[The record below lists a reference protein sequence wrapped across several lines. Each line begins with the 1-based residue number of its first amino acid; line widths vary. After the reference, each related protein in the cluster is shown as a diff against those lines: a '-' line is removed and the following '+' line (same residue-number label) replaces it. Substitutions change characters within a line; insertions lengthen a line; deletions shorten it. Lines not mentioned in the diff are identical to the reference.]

1 MYEFNR
7 DSVYKENKERFG
19 DGRGKSSEYKMTHET
34 RAQVLQWN
42 KQIGLFSLGQA
53 ATISDTCMT
62 EVR

>member
-1 MYEFNR
+1 
-7 DSVYKENKERFG
+7 VYKENKERFG